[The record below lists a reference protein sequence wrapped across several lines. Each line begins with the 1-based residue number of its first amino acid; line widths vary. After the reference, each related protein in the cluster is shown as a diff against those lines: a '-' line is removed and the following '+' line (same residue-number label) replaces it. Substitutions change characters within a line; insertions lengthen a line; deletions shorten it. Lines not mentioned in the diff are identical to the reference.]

1 MWLWLASWADCRGPR
16 PALSGSERLSQ
27 SKIGCDYPHF
37 SIASMH
43 FPCVFLMFFLLST
56 LFYSLSFPNST
67 IILSLVCLYSIDS
80 PFCIII
86 TDLPYLDLLITT
98 TTDCWTS
105 PPLQKG
111 SERSLKDKEGSG
123 DPVSVFPIAKLHT
136 TDVLQQIEL
145 SY

>member
-1 MWLWLASWADCRGPR
+1 
-16 PALSGSERLSQ
+16 
-27 SKIGCDYPHF
+27 
-37 SIASMH
+37 
-43 FPCVFLMFFLLST
+43 MFVLLST
-56 LFYSLSFPNST
+56 LFYSLSFPYST

-111 SERSLKDKEGSG
+111 CERSLKDKGGSG
-123 DPVSVFPIAKLHT
+123 DLVSVFSIAKLHT
-136 TDVLQQIEL
+136 TDVLQQ
-145 SY
+145 